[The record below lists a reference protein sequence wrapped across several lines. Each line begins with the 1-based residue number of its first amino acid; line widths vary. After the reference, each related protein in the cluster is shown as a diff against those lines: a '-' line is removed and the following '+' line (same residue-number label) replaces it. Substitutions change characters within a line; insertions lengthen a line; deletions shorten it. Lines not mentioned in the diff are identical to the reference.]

1 MANNPTNIVP
11 LKKKRPEDPLWL
23 RYLLTILALGVVT
36 LIIGIPVFHV
46 FFRAFEKGPFVYLDN
61 LFGNPNTRHSILL
74 TLSIAPRVVF
84 LSVIFGVAAAWAI
97 ARFRFPGR
105 TILLTLMD
113 LPLAVSPVVAGL
125 VFVLMFGMQGWMGD
139 WLSKNNM
146 QILFG
151 TPALVLA
158 TCFVTLPYVV
168 RELIPVLEAYG
179 EEEELA
185 AVRLGANGWQMF
197 WRITV
202 PNIRLALVY
211 GIILCNARAMGE
223 FGAVYVVSGR
233 ISGLNDTM
241 PLRVEKLFQEYDMPA
256 AFALASVLTFLALI
270 TLGVKTY
277 LEKNI
282 VHQQSDAGEKS

>member
-36 LIIGIPVFHV
+36 LIIGIPVAHV
-46 FFRAFEKGPFVYLDN
+46 FFRAFEKGLFVYLDN

-139 WLSKNNM
+139 WLSRNNM

-185 AVRLGANGWQMF
+185 AVSLGANGWQMF
-197 WRITV
+197 WRITL

-282 VHQQSDAGEKS
+282 VHQQSDAGGKS

>member
-1 MANNPTNIVP
+1 MANQITSFAAP
-11 LKKKRPEDPLWL
+11 KKKRLEDPAWL
-23 RYLLTILALGVVT
+23 RYLLITSALSVVT

-46 FFRAFEKGPFVYLDN
+46 FYKAFEKGTGVYFDS
-61 LFGNPNTRHSILL
+61 LFNNANTLHSIFL
-74 TLSIAPRVVF
+74 TLSIAPRAVF
-84 LSVIFGVAAAWAI
+84 LSVIFGLAAAWAI

-105 TILLTLMD
+105 AILLTLMD

-125 VFVLMFGMQGWMGD
+125 VFVLLFGMQGWFGP
-139 WLSKNNM
+139 WLASHNL
-146 QILFG
+146 QILFS

-168 RELIPVLEAYG
+168 RELLPVLEAYG

-185 AVRLGANGWQMF
+185 AVSLGANGWQMF
-197 WRITV
+197 WRITL
-202 PNIRLALVY
+202 PNIRLALIY

-233 ISGLNDTM
+233 ISGFNDTM
-241 PLRVEKLFQEYDMPA
+241 PLRIEKLFQEYDMTG

-277 LEKNI
+277 LEKNMENR
-282 VHQQSDAGEKS
+282 HSDSGGTK